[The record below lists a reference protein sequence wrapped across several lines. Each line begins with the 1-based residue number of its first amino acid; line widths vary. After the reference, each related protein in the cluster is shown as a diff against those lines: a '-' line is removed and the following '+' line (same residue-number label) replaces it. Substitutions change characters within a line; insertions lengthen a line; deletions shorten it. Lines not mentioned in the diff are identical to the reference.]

1 MQRSV
6 LCLMAHRVLTPA
18 DYRCTSWKNGCGR
31 TTEIAVGPPNA
42 GLEDFAWRVSVADV
56 EQDGAFS
63 FFSGVARTL
72 VLLAGDGMRLTG
84 AGAPLELHAPFEP
97 VTFAGDA
104 QVMCALLGGPVRD
117 FNLMVRREV
126 HRGEV
131 IVVRESAEAMGPAR
145 VYVCYAARGVCECLI
160 AGHPPIALAEERA
173 LLVEL
178 DEAEAGAGSG
188 MQVSPVSATAV
199 ALVAV
204 IDSA

>member
-1 MQRSV
+1 
-6 LCLMAHRVLTPA
+6 MAIHRVLTPA
-18 DYRCTSWKNGCGR
+18 DYRRTPWKNGGGR
-31 TTEIAVGPPNA
+31 TTEIAVGPPDA
-42 GLEDFAWRVSVADV
+42 GLADFAWRVSVADV

-63 FFSGVARTL
+63 VFPGVERTL

-104 QVMCALLGGPVRD
+104 PIVCALVGGPVRD
-117 FNLMVRREV
+117 FNLMVRRDV
-126 HRGEV
+126 LRGEV
-131 IVVRESAEAMGPAR
+131 IVVRERAEAMGPAG

-160 AGHPPIALAEERA
+160 AGHPPIALAEEHA
-173 LLVEL
+173 LLVEF
-178 DEAEAGAGSG
+178 DRAAAGSG
-188 MQVSPVSATAV
+188 MQVSPGSATAV